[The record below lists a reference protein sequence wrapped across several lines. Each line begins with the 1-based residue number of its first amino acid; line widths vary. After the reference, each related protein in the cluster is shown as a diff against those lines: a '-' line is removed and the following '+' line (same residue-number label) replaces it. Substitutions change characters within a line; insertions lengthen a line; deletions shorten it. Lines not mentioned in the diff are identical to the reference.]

1 MKIAGVIVAGG
12 RSTRMGAEK
21 ALSMVAGKPILQH
34 IVDRIAPQ
42 VDALALNANGDPARF
57 ASIGLPV
64 IADLRTD
71 IGTPLAGLHAGLHWT
86 VSQGFDAMLS
96 LPSDCPFLPRDLA
109 ARLGA
114 ARLPSIA
121 SSGGERHVLTGLWPS
136 TLLPVLEAALGEGGV
151 FRVKDWAALAQAR
164 FVEWP
169 VIPFDPFFNVNKPE
183 ELAEAN
189 RIAAEL
195 MA

>member
-21 ALSMVAGKPILQH
+21 ALAMVAGMPILQH
-34 IVDRIAPQ
+34 IVERIAPQ
-42 VDALALNANGDPARF
+42 VDALALNANDDPSRF

-64 IADLRTD
+64 IADMRAD

-86 VSQGFDAMLS
+86 ASQGLDTMLS
-96 LPSDCPFLPRDLA
+96 LPSDCPFLPRDLT

-114 ARLPSIA
+114 GTLPSIA
-121 SSGGERHVLTGLWPS
+121 GSSGQWHVLTGLWPVA
-136 TLLPVLEAALGEGGV
+136 LLPRLEAALAEGGM
-151 FRVKDWAALAQAR
+151 FRVKDWAALVQVR
-164 FVEWP
+164 HVEWTAVP
-169 VIPFDPFFNVNKPE
+169 VDPFFNVNTPE

-195 MA
+195 AP